1 MESRLQK
8 QLDEWLPRL
17 RKARTDMQRIEVK
30 DAKGGFP
37 SSALKS
43 ISAFANGSGGLIVL
57 GLEEP
62 GFTPTGADADKL
74 ASDLASQC
82 DTNLEPRVLPE
93 VEICEVDGQQVVVA
107 AVDELDAHQKP
118 CFVIEKGQR
127 DYAYLRSH
135 DGNRRFTP
143 YEHHAVEAAKG
154 QPVDDQEPVKGVGI
168 DHLDSDAVQVL
179 LQRVRAMRGQAFR
192 GATEDEILRM
202 LGVLVNTQAGEVV
215 TMAGLFALGRYPQQF
230 FPRLGITFAAYPT
243 ETGEPLEDGT
253 RLRDNQPIDGSI
265 PMMLNGAF
273 EALQRNM
280 LRRAVISGM
289 GREDRWDYPLEA
301 IREVVINALIHRDY
315 HSAARGQSV
324 MMSLYPDRLEIISP
338 GGIFG
343 AIDPAQLMNESVSA
357 ARNVRLAKLLQDVVV
372 LGTNETVCENVGSGL
387 IAVAARLR
395 SSGLPPPE
403 IDYTL
408 STFKVVFRNHTLLDE
423 DAVKWLG
430 LIAHNDLSDRQRLA
444 LAYARQNGEIDNQRY
459 RALTGCQ
466 AYEATQDLTDLG
478 RRDLLR
484 KSGDRRWATWHLP
497 DRLRQVRHPRLE
509 FRYPKPLT
517 VERSDADE
525 PSVGLPDRD
534 AARWT
539 LGPPTP
545 RQGQVLD
552 MLADGPMSSLEI
564 AERLGVT
571 RGAVHQ
577 LLRSLED
584 RGLVQ
589 PTRSD
594 RRSRYQQWVR
604 TYDVDWQYISMF
616 EDGPD

>member
-1 MESRLQK
+1 MESSLQE
-8 QLDEWLPRL
+8 QLDAWLPRL

-62 GFTPTGADADKL
+62 GFTPTRADADKL

-82 DTNLEPRVLPE
+82 ATNLEPRILPE
-93 VEICEVDGQQVVVA
+93 IEICEVDGQQVVVA
-107 AVDELDAHQKP
+107 AISELDAHQKP
-118 CFVIEKGQR
+118 CFVMEKGQR
-127 DYAYLRSH
+127 DNAYSRSH
-135 DGNRRFTP
+135 DGNRRLTS

-154 QPVDDQEPVKGVGI
+154 QPVDDQEPVEGVGI
-168 DHLDSDAVQVL
+168 DHLDSDAVQAM
-179 LQRVRAMRGQAFR
+179 LQRIRAMRGQAFR
-192 GATEDEILRM
+192 GATDDEVLRM
-202 LGVLVNTQAGEVV
+202 LGVLVNTEAGEAV

-253 RLRDNQPIDGSI
+253 RLLDNQPIDGPI
-265 PMMLNGAF
+265 PTMLNGAF

-280 LRRAVISGM
+280 LRRAVIRGM

-324 MMSLYPDRLEIISP
+324 MMSLYPDRLEIVSP
-338 GGIFG
+338 GGLFG
-343 AIDPAQLMNESVSA
+343 AIDPEQLMNEPVTA
-357 ARNVRLAKLLQDVVV
+357 ARNVRLTKLLQDVVV
-372 LGTNETVCENVGSGL
+372 PGTNETVCENAGSGL

-395 SSGLPPPE
+395 KAGLSPPE
-403 IDYTL
+403 IDYSL
-408 STFKVVFRNHTLLDE
+408 SKFRVVFRNHTLLDG

-430 LIAHNDLSDRQRLA
+430 LVAHEDLSDRQKLA

-484 KSGDRRWATWHLP
+484 KSGDRRWTTWHLP
-497 DRLRQVRHPRLE
+497 DRLLGVRHPRLE
-509 FRYPKPLT
+509 FQYPKPLT
-517 VERSDADE
+517 VDISDTEVPLAG
-525 PSVGLPDRD
+525 PPDRTL
-534 AARWT
+534 AQLT
-539 LGPPTP
+539 LGPITP
-545 RQGQVLD
+545 RQGQVFD
-552 MLADGPMSSLEI
+552 MLAEGPMSSSKI

-589 PTRSD
+589 PTQPGRK
-594 RRSRYQQWVR
+594 SRYQQWAL
-604 TYDVDWQYISMF
+604 TVDAEWENIPIF
-616 EDGPD
+616 EDGSD